1 MQDRR
6 GLCTGDMRIRCEDVR
21 FHAGHDA
28 ALRGPGDRR
37 VVIAAARHV
46 GRGRAGQHFGRIAQL
61 HREAVEN
68 GGKLAA
74 REVRARGENIWLCS
88 GDNAVCSGSD
98 NRIGAIALRV
108 YVRKVSRRGGGHL
121 CQTAEDGDDHGARQ
135 RTVRREAVRIDDVHQ
150 AAVRHELHVRI
161 EPVGARNG
169 GKGRCG
175 GRRNGSRDGWKDLWM
190 GGSSASLSF
199 HCA

>member
-88 GDNAVCSGSD
+88 GDNAVCSGSG

-121 CQTAEDGDDHGARQ
+121 CQTAEDGDDHGTGQ
-135 RTVRREAVRIDDVHQ
+135 RCVGREAIGALVSAKVQWRFSPPAEYSMREKCTWNRSARWSPSFSAMRSRM
-150 AAVRHELHVRI
+150 AA
-161 EPVGARNG
+161 
-169 GKGRCG
+169 
-175 GRRNGSRDGWKDLWM
+175 
-190 GGSSASLSF
+190 
-199 HCA
+199 